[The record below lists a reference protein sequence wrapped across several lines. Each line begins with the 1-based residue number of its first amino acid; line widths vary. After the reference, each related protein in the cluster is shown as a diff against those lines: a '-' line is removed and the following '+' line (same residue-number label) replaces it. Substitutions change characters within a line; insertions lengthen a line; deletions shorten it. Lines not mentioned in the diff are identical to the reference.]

1 MLEGGYLMADIDRE
15 SYRRDIQNRLSG
27 FDRDLD
33 NWVRDQRMDAN
44 DPNINAIRNRRTD
57 IDNRMRGMD
66 TTADDRLEGI
76 KHDVDNAWEGLKS
89 DFKRLTSK

>member
-1 MLEGGYLMADIDRE
+1 MADIDRE

-33 NWVRDQRMDAN
+33 NWTRDQRADVN
-44 DPNINAIRNRRTD
+44 DPNISAMRSRRAD

-66 TTADDRLEGI
+66 AASDDKLEGF
-76 KHDVDNAWEGLKS
+76 KRDVDNAWEGLKS